1 MDAVEMLKEKTR
13 LTKEC
18 TINCDDCRLGARHTD
33 YELNCV
39 ELSRMDPEQY
49 VAIIEKWSKDCP
61 RETYLSKLLEVFPRT
76 KLTVEDNIPLFCP
89 EEIGLN
95 NIEKCQDCGGAD
107 ELCVECWNQ
116 EWEEAQND

>member
-13 LTKEC
+13 LTKKC

-61 RETYLSKLLEVFPRT
+61 KQTYLSKLLEAFPDT
-76 KLTVEDNIPLFCP
+76 ELGKDGTPAYICPGDLGLEDIVGCTLSGC
-89 EEIGLN
+89 I
-95 NIEKCQDCGGAD
+95 D
-107 ELCVECWNQ
+107 CWNQ
-116 EWEEAQND
+116 EYEEAQND

>member
-18 TINCDDCRLGARHTD
+18 TISCDDCRLDARHTD

-39 ELSRMDPEQY
+39 GLSRMDPEKY
-49 VAIIEKWSKDCP
+49 VEIIEQWSKDCP
-61 RETYLSKLLEVFPRT
+61 QQTYLSKLLEAFPRT
-76 KLTVEDNIPLFCP
+76 KRTVEDNIPPFCP

-95 NIEKCQDCGGAD
+95 NIEKCQDCNAD
-107 ELCVECWNQ
+107 NELCIECWNQ
-116 EWEEAQND
+116 EYKE